1 MWIETHPSSTD
12 NEEDSGNKES
22 LEAKTDKEEK
32 AKDHNVEAE
41 KSGEATKDNE
51 KPGEDE
57 GKKCEKISGETTEG
71 QHQSP
76 GEETDGTQDV
86 SLNEDSDDEFEV
98 RKVS

>member
-12 NEEDSGNKES
+12 NEEDSGNKDS
-22 LEAKTDKEEK
+22 LEAKTDKEK
-32 AKDHNVEAE
+32 AKDHNVEAG
-41 KSGEATKDNE
+41 KSGEATKDNK
-51 KPGEDE
+51 KPDEDE